1 MCLGKIMFYSLFSSP
16 FFFFFS
22 KLLMIIKKRERDKSK
37 CLTLSYQRAKIIV
50 IMENNGSR

>member
-37 CLTLSYQRAKIIV
+37 CLTLLYQRAKIIV